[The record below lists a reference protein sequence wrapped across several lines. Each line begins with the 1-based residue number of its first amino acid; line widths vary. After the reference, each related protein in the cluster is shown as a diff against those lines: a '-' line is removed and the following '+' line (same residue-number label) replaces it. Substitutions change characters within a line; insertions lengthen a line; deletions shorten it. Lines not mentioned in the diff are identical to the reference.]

1 MGVMK
6 AALEKLHLSWHLG
19 DQDSGKSTASRD
31 QQEK

>member
-1 MGVMK
+1 MK

-19 DQDSGKSTASRD
+19 DQDSGKSTANRD